1 MRLDLIIMVAEAI
14 VMLFQLR
21 ALMQTSSVDYYH
33 RLTQVVVSLT
43 EPVIKLLPFRNNNI
57 KGFYYC
63 GMLISL
69 ILSFI
74 FWAVLLF
81 TTDSSLNLT
90 LLLLL
95 PVLMTVKCFGY
106 LLIGLMIVQA
116 LTSWLPSTRSLSYL
130 LGQITYPVVSTV
142 QRIIPPI
149 GMIDIS
155 LMVVLL
161 GLYLLNGLAYSI
173 FGTLWLII

>member
-1 MRLDLIIMVAEAI
+1 
-14 VMLFQLR
+14 MLFQLR

-33 RLTQVVVSLT
+33 KFTQTVVNLT
-43 EPVIKLLPFRNNNI
+43 EPLIKLLPFRNSNV

-63 GMLISL
+63 GILISL

-74 FWAVLLF
+74 FWAVVIF
-81 TTDSSLNLT
+81 ATDSSLNII
-90 LLLLL
+90 LLVLL
-95 PVLMTVKCFGY
+95 PILMTVKCFGY

-130 LGQITYPVVSTV
+130 LGQITYPVVAPV

-155 LMVVLL
+155 LMIVLL
-161 GLYLLNGLAYSI
+161 GLYLLNGLAYSV
-173 FGTLWLII
+173 FGTIWLIIWLYFKRVVFSKI